1 MLGLLVLL
9 YYFLVFPGLIIP
21 VSLFFWILFMRLGKR
36 KVQNPFTLL
45 DLITPF
51 VSILIWIFIDTYFLS
66 IHKRMGNFIELVGLG
81 SVWTLLI
88 LLRFCLLWIYPGKSK
103 RMLVFVSD
111 LGVMVLAVI
120 FALVIP
126 ATVE

>member
-1 MLGLLVLL
+1 MLGLVVLL
-9 YYFLVFPGLIIP
+9 YYFLILPGLIIP

-36 KVQNPFTLL
+36 KVQNPFALL

-51 VSILIWIFIDTYFLS
+51 VSSLIWIFIDTYFLS

-88 LLRFCLLWIYPGKSK
+88 LLRFCILWIYPEKSK
-103 RMLVFVSD
+103 RMLVLVSD

-120 FALVIP
+120 FALAIP
-126 ATVE
+126 ATME